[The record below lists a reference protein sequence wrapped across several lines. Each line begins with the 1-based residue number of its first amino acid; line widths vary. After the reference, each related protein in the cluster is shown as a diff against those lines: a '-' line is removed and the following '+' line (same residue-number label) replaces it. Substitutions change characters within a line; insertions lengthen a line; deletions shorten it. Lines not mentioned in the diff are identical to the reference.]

1 MYQADLRLH
10 HTFLLILCQSEV
22 LPSMNY
28 QSLYF
33 GAAVFA
39 ASTLFPLT
47 ALAAPAVPAPVGQS
61 TDSHPAREAEIS
73 DQTGAPQGSA
83 TEARFTLTGI
93 HVEHEGMNLSDEKMA
108 ELSARFVGR
117 EITGTALADCLA
129 GLTNYARAHGY
140 PTAAAFIPEQTVT
153 DGRLLVR
160 MMPGRLGKV
169 TVENESRLDDDVA
182 AGILARLKEKEIIR
196 TKDLE
201 SALFLLNDLSGVH
214 ATASLSAG
222 QGLGETNLLV
232 KITNDKPASA
242 ILYAENYGSES
253 TGRYRY
259 GLSASLENV
268 GGVGGKLTV
277 GGMISNGKQHAYNIG
292 YEMPVGH
299 SATRLGVG
307 YSRSDYELGSIF
319 SELGAEGVAHTYSFW
334 GETPLWKASK
344 SALAVTYGFDYR
356 NITDEMMGFSWEKH
370 SAAWHAGLSGMGR
383 GEGSYLSYRAELR
396 QGTVTADSDI
406 AQMLGEAGRTL
417 GGFWK
422 GTLDVMA
429 IQSLGHSTD
438 VMLKA
443 QGQKASRNLDS
454 SEEIYLGG
462 ARGVRA
468 YPQGEA
474 SGDEGMLSTL
484 ELRYHTPLP
493 GLMLSTYF
501 DAGCVN
507 TTKDGNGGSESLK
520 GWGLAATYS
529 KENDW
534 FARVDYARR
543 IGSPEIMSEDA
554 QSRDRFWFFVGKMF

>member
-1 MYQADLRLH
+1 MIRRFSYIGS
-10 HTFLLILCQSEV
+10 FV
-22 LPSMNY
+22 L
-28 QSLYF
+28 
-33 GAAVFA
+33 AAA
-39 ASTLFPLT
+39 LFSPVL
-47 ALAAPAVPAPVGQS
+47 AFAAPAVPAPAGTVGS
-61 TDSHPAREAEIS
+61 ERPAKDAEIS

-83 TEARFTLTGI
+83 AEARFTLSKI
-93 HVEHEGMNLSDEKMA
+93 RVEHEGMKLSDEKMA

-117 EITGTALADCLA
+117 EITGTALGDLLA

-140 PTAAAFIPEQTVT
+140 PTAAAFIPEQTAV

-169 TVENESRLDDDVA
+169 TVENESRLSDDVA
-182 AGILARLKEKEIIR
+182 NGILARLKEKEIIR

-201 SALFLLNDLSGVH
+201 SALHLLDDLSGVH
-214 ATASLSAG
+214 AAGVLSAG
-222 QGLGETNLLV
+222 RGVGETDLLV
-232 KITNDKPASA
+232 KITNDKPVKG
-242 ILYAENYGSES
+242 IVYAENYGSES
-253 TGRYRY
+253 AGRYRY

-268 GGVGGKLTV
+268 GNVGGRLTV
-277 GGMISNGKQHAYNIG
+277 GGMISNGEQHAYSIG

-299 SATRLGVG
+299 SATKLGIG

-319 SELGAEGVAHTYSFW
+319 SQLGAEGIAHTYSFW
-334 GETPLWKASK
+334 GETPLWKASR
-344 SALAVTYGFDYR
+344 STLAVTYGFDYR
-356 NITDEMMGFSWEKH
+356 NITDEMLGFNWKKH
-370 SAAWHAGLSGMGR
+370 SASWHAGLSGMGR
-383 GEGSYLSYRAELR
+383 GEGSYLSYRVELR
-396 QGTVTADSDI
+396 QGTVTADSDLARQI
-406 AQMLGEAGRTL
+406 GEDGRTL

-422 GTLDVMA
+422 GTLDVTA
-429 IQSLGHSTD
+429 VQGLGHSTD
-438 VMLKA
+438 ILLKA

-474 SGDEGMLSTL
+474 SGDEGVLSTL

-493 GLMLSTYF
+493 GLTLSTYF
-501 DAGCVN
+501 DAGCV
-507 TTKDGNGGSESLK
+507 TVTKDGDGGSESLK
-520 GWGLAATYS
+520 GWGIAATYS

-534 FARVDYARR
+534 YARVDYARR

>member
-1 MYQADLRLH
+1 MIRRFSY
-10 HTFLLILCQSEV
+10 IGSVV
-22 LPSMNY
+22 L
-28 QSLYF
+28 
-33 GAAVFA
+33 AAA
-39 ASTLFPLT
+39 LFSPAV

-61 TDSHPAREAEIS
+61 TDRRPAKDAEIENE
-73 DQTGAPQGSA
+73 TPTPGGNAV
-83 TEARFTLTGI
+83 EARFTLTEI
-93 HVEHEGMNLSDEKMA
+93 RVEHDGMKLSDEKLS
-108 ELSARFVGR
+108 ELCTRYVGR
-117 EITGTALADCLA
+117 EITGTALGDLLA

-140 PTAAAFIPEQTVT
+140 PTAAAYVPEQTAT
-153 DGRLLVR
+153 EGRLLLRV
-160 MMPGRLGKV
+160 MPGRLGKIAV
-169 TVENESRLDDDVA
+169 ANESRLDDDVA
-182 AGILARLKEKEIIR
+182 KGILARLKEKEIIR

-201 SALFLLNDLSGVH
+201 SALYLLDDLSGVH
-214 ATASLSAG
+214 AAAVLSAG
-222 QGLGETNLLV
+222 SGVGEADLLV
-232 KITNDKPASA
+232 KITNDKPVTG
-242 ILYAENYGSES
+242 IVYAENYGSQS

-277 GGMISNGKQHAYNIG
+277 GGMLSNGDQHAYNIS

-299 SATRLGVG
+299 SATKLGVG
-307 YSRSDYELGSIF
+307 FSRSDYELGSLF
-319 SELGAEGVAHTYSFW
+319 SQLDAKGVAHTYSFW
-334 GETPLWKASK
+334 GETPLWKATK

-356 NITDEMMGFSWEKH
+356 NITDEMFGFSWEKH

-383 GEGSYLSYRAELR
+383 GKGSYLSYRVEVR
-396 QGTVTADSDI
+396 QGTVTADSDLARMI
-406 AQMLGEAGRTL
+406 GEDGRTL

-422 GTLDVMA
+422 GTVDLTA
-429 IQSLGHSTD
+429 LQSLGHSTD
-438 VMLKA
+438 ILLKA

-474 SGDEGMLSTL
+474 SGDEGLLSTL

-493 GLMLSTYF
+493 GLILSTYF

-507 TTKDGNGGSESLK
+507 GTKDGRGGSESLK
-520 GWGLAATYS
+520 GWGIGATYS

-534 FARVDYARR
+534 YARLDYARR

-554 QSRDRFWFFVGKMF
+554 KSRDRFWFFVGKVF